1 MQFTELQKALFSAL
15 NGQLSAPVVEDV
27 EQASAFPCVTI
38 GENQHND
45 FSTDTEDGT
54 EVLITIHTWSRTDSI
69 KETLVLLDEIN
80 AILNRS
86 ELVLTSWL
94 CAGVS
99 FDMSSVMK
107 DPDGR
112 TRHGVIRFTA
122 IIGEAP

>member
-1 MQFTELQKALFSAL
+1 LQFTELQKALFSAL

-27 EQASAFPCVTI
+27 EQGSTFPCVTI

-45 FSTDTEDGT
+45 FSTDTEDGA

-122 IIGEAP
+122 IIGDI

>member
-1 MQFTELQKALFSAL
+1 LQFTELQRALFSAL

-27 EQASAFPCVTI
+27 EQGSTFPCVTI

-45 FSTDTEDGT
+45 FSTDTEDGA

-122 IIGEAP
+122 IIGDI

>member
-1 MQFTELQKALFSAL
+1 MQFTELQRALFSAL

-27 EQASAFPCVTI
+27 EQGSTFPCVTI
-38 GENQHND
+38 GDNQHND
-45 FSTDTEDGT
+45 FSTDTEDGA

-122 IIGEAP
+122 IIGDI

>member
-27 EQASAFPCVTI
+27 EQGSTFPCVTI
-38 GENQHND
+38 GDNQHND
-45 FSTDTEDGT
+45 FSTDTEDGA

-122 IIGEAP
+122 IIGDI

>member
-1 MQFTELQKALFSAL
+1 
-15 NGQLSAPVVEDV
+15 VVEDV
-27 EQASAFPCVTI
+27 EQGSTFPCVTI

-45 FSTDTEDGT
+45 FSTDTEDGA